1 MNKKESKYFN
11 TASFFDEALLELLEN
26 KDYEYITIK
35 EICDKAGYNRSTFYL
50 HYESIDDL
58 LDESINYMMSKF
70 YNKFEIK
77 HNILSI
83 ESNDNLIFIN
93 DEYLNP
99 YLDFIKEN
107 KIIFKL
113 SYKHPKVLKVDDTYH
128 NLKINILNP
137 ILEKYN
143 VDKNKRKYIID
154 FYVNGI
160 MAIIKEWVDN
170 DCMEDKSFIIE
181 VIKECVRIWQK

>member
-1 MNKKESKYFN
+1 M
-11 TASFFDEALLELLEN
+11 ELLE
-26 KDYEYITIK
+26 KKEYEYITIK

-58 LDESINYMMSKF
+58 LDESIKYMMSKF
-70 YNKFEIK
+70 YNKFETK
-77 HNILSI
+77 YDVLNHS
-83 ESNDNLIFIN
+83 DLIFIN

-99 YLDFIKEN
+99 YLDFVKEN

-113 SYKHPKVLKVDDTYH
+113 SYKRPKVLKVADIYCD
-128 NLKINILNP
+128 LKRTILNP

-143 VDKNKRKYIID
+143 IDKNKREYMID

-160 MAIIKEWVDN
+160 MAIIKKWVDN
-170 DCMEDKSFIIE
+170 ECIEDKSFIIE
-181 VIKECVRIWQK
+181 VIKECVRLDKII

>member
-11 TASFFDEALLELLEN
+11 TASFFDEALLKILEN
-26 KDYEYITIK
+26 KDYEYITVK

-58 LDESINYMMSKF
+58 LDESIRYVMSKF
-70 YNKFEIK
+70 YNKFEAK
-77 HNILSI
+77 YNVLNR
-83 ESNDNLIFIN
+83 ENNNDFIFIN
-93 DEYLNP
+93 DKYLNP
-99 YLDFIKEN
+99 YLDFVKEN

-113 SYKHPKVLKVDDTYH
+113 AYKHPKVLKVDDIYY
-128 NLKINILNP
+128 NLKRNILNP

-143 VDKNKRKYIID
+143 VEEKKREYMID
-154 FYVNGI
+154 YYVNGI

-170 DCMEDKSFIIE
+170 DCIEDKGFIIE
-181 VIKECVRIWQK
+181 VIKECVRL

>member
-11 TASFFDEALLELLEN
+11 TASFFDEALLEILEN

-50 HYESIDDL
+50 HYDSIDDL
-58 LDESINYMMSKF
+58 LNESIKYMIQKF
-70 YNKFEIK
+70 YNKFEVE
-77 HNILSI
+77 HNILDSDN
-83 ESNDNLIFIN
+83 SNDLIFLK
-93 DEYLNP
+93 DDYLNP
-99 YLDFIKEN
+99 YLDFVKEN

-113 SYKHPKVLKVDDTYH
+113 SYKYPKVLGVNNIYLD
-128 NLKINILNP
+128 LKKNVLNP

-143 VDKNKRKYIID
+143 IDEKKRNYIID

-160 MAIIKEWVDN
+160 MAIIKEWIDN
-170 DCMEDKSFIIE
+170 DCIKDKSFIIE
-181 VIKECVRIWQK
+181 VIKDCVRL

>member
-11 TASFFDEALLELLEN
+11 TASFFDEALLKILEN

-58 LDESINYMMSKF
+58 LDESIRYTMSEF
-70 YNKFEIK
+70 YNKFENK
-77 HNILSI
+77 HSI
-83 ESNDNLIFIN
+83 IDIGRNDDLIFIK

-99 YLDFIKEN
+99 YLDFVKEN

-113 SYKHPKVLKVDDTYH
+113 AYKRPKVLKVNDTYY
-128 NLKINILNP
+128 NLKKYILNP
-137 ILEKYN
+137 ILEKYK
-143 VDKNKRKYIID
+143 VEEEKRKYIID

-170 DCMEDKSFIIE
+170 ECIEDKNFIIE
-181 VIKECVRIWQK
+181 VIKECVRL